1 MRNVEVSTITA
12 ILDTSLAVIFT
23 WVAYKTGQILWKYTP
38 YSYPNAR
45 IRAMEAR
52 LFTEQKFN
60 ELAESKTLNNFIMN
74 LEDTDY
80 KPYLTSLPA
89 LNSESIDRALDKA
102 LTDTYGLFFKI
113 LPKRTREFFKLLL
126 EEWDVRNIT
135 SSVKAK
141 LRGEVA
147 RDYINEIGTMV
158 EKVKA
163 IADAKSFEEILV
175 ILEGTEYEEAYQKLL
190 LKEITPEEFETEL
203 YKNHYLKLS
212 KYAAT
217 RKDEEKTILQEFVS
231 LKIDKINLSTILRGK
246 AHGLGADKLRDSL
259 ILGGKIKRKT
269 LEALA
274 NMEDVEMVLAEL
286 DSTEYSGIIREHREE
301 ILEDISAFERAF
313 DRYILQRMAELTRF
327 YPLSIAVPLSYILQK
342 ESEIRKLKA
351 IAKLIE
357 DGVKPEIIKKVV
369 GELP

>member
-1 MRNVEVSTITA
+1 MREVEVSTITT

-52 LFTEQKFN
+52 FFTEQKFN
-60 ELAESKTLNNFIMN
+60 ELAESKTLNNFVMN

-80 KPYLTSLPA
+80 KPYLTALPV
-89 LNSESIDRALDKA
+89 LNSENIDRALDKA
-102 LTDTYGLFFKI
+102 LADIYGLLLKI
-113 LPKRTREFFKLLL
+113 LPKRTRGFFKLLL
-126 EEWDVRNIT
+126 EEWDIRNI
-135 SSVKAK
+135 SSAVKAK

-163 IADAKSFEEILV
+163 IAEAKSFEEILV

-190 LKEITPEEFETEL
+190 LKEIAPEEFETEL

-212 KYAAT
+212 KYAAS
-217 RKDEEKTILQEFVS
+217 RKDEERIILEEFVS

-246 AHGLGADKLRDSL
+246 AHGLGAEELRNSL
-259 ILGGKIKRKT
+259 IPGGKIKRKT
-269 LEALA
+269 LETLA

-286 DSTEYSGIIREHREE
+286 DSTEYSGIIREYREE
-301 ILEDISAFERAF
+301 IVEDISAFERAF

-357 DGVKPEIIKKVV
+357 DGVKPEIIKKAV